1 MAGYGFG
8 GLAPTVPT
16 VFESGDIPPITA
28 LGLRPDRLLEC
39 RGRRGTWSPPSDP
52 GEALELYEK
61 YVNNPASAAAF
72 CAGHAGNVL
81 YKPRVNDW
89 LNRVLTD
96 SDKVRRRDGTG
107 EARRGRRRRPAAASC
122 PSRGRS
128 AGSRSARRPPVP

>member
-1 MAGYGFG
+1 MAGDGFG

-96 SDKVRRRDGTG
+96 SLVEAMQQDGLRVLQPMRLKPGDSAVSLGQAWAVAMTRR
-107 EARRGRRRRPAAASC
+107 
-122 PSRGRS
+122 
-128 AGSRSARRPPVP
+128 